1 MKNLISIAFLLFL
14 GTTVSFGQKAKKG
27 DTLVVKTQI
36 YCDHCLECGSCAGNI
51 NVSMAGLYGIKKVN
65 INPELKNITVIYNP
79 SKTSPEKIRE
89 AISKAG
95 FDADAVA
102 AKPESVAKLDGCC
115 KRN

>member
-1 MKNLISIAFLLFL
+1 MKNLIGIVFLLFL
-14 GTTVSFGQKAKKG
+14 GTTVVSAQKAKKA

-65 INPELKNITVIYNP
+65 INPGLKNITVIYNP
-79 SKTSPEKIRE
+79 AKTSPEKIRE

-95 FDADAVA
+95 FDADDIA

-115 KRN
+115 KKN